1 MRASACERTI
11 TRSVMYNSR
20 PSVAGVRRSGVG
32 ETHAAEI
39 FPCIP
44 RLLSVIQH
52 LIRSIHKGANAMTS
66 ASRTMRALLLVCGVL
81 ILAATSRAQTRP
93 PILEQVAKAYGLD
106 SWDNITAIRYT
117 WHAQFP
123 GVDVSRT
130 WTWEPKTNKVTYE
143 GKGKDGKPVS
153 ATYLRS
159 QLSSQPENVQKEI
172 DPAFN
177 NDNYWLLFPFHAYWD
192 TSATITDQGKHKLPL
207 GAGTATLL
215 SVKYSGD
222 GGYTPGDTWD
232 LYIGK
237 DNRVEQFVYHRGGP
251 VKPSV
256 VTSTWAGYKKAGGLD
271 ISTEHRGTADGKP
284 LHLWISDV
292 AVKVTGS
299 DAWVNAQ

>member
-1 MRASACERTI
+1 M
-11 TRSVMYNSR
+11 
-20 PSVAGVRRSGVG
+20 
-32 ETHAAEI
+32 THA
-39 FPCIP
+39 
-44 RLLSVIQH
+44 
-52 LIRSIHKGANAMTS
+52 
-66 ASRTMRALLLVCGVL
+66 SRVMRVLLLVFGVL
-81 ILAATSRAQTRP
+81 TLAATSESQTRP

-143 GKGKDGKPVS
+143 GKDKDGKPVT

-159 QLSSQPENVQKEI
+159 QLNSQPENVQKEI

-177 NDNYWLLFPFHAYWD
+177 NDNYWLLFPLHAYWD
-192 TSATITDQGKHKLPL
+192 TGATVTNEGAHKLPI
-207 GAGTATLL
+207 GTGSATLVP
-215 SVKYSGD
+215 VKYTGD

-237 DNRVEQFVYHRGGP
+237 DSRVVQFVYHRGGP

-256 VTSTWAGYKKAGGLD
+256 VIATWTGYKKAGGLD

-284 LHLWISDV
+284 LHLWITDV

-299 DAWVNAQ
+299 DTWVNAQ